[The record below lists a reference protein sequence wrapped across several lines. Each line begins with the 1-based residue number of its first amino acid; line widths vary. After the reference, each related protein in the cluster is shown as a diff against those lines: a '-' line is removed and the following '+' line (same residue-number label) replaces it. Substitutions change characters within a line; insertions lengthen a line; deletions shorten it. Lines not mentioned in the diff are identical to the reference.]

1 MPASAAA
8 GRCRGAGRGAGRRH
22 HHQRPGGAVAQRP
35 AGLGRG
41 TLEDFFRDQV
51 IGGPGAF
58 VITAD
63 ADARFTEAV
72 VRKLVLEIAE
82 RPSGPPAPRPG

>member
-1 MPASAAA
+1 
-8 GRCRGAGRGAGRRH
+8 
-22 HHQRPGGAVAQRP
+22 
-35 AGLGRG
+35 
-41 TLEDFFRDQV
+41 V

-72 VRKLVLEIAE
+72 VRKLVLEIASGHRAR
-82 RPSGPPAPRPG
+82 RPRGPADGAPPHC